1 MSTIRVVIDIRED
14 DLWRELEPFHGSATA
29 ATATAVAAENWRAE
43 KAPLDVGDIAFYA
56 GDDLSGAKPLV
67 ILERKTA
74 EDLGASQKDGRY
86 REQRARLYA
95 LRGAGTAIAYIVE
108 APPWSPTLS
117 RSWCRGAFTEVNL
130 QQAMV
135 RLQLRYTIPIFQAIT
150 VRETVQ
156 WIRRI
161 AKTLVAD
168 PTAFQG
174 GVATTRDA
182 AAAAYTDSIHVK
194 KASNN
199 TPERIFLSMLLSIP
213 GIGKAAAEAVAAATA
228 SSFTALI
235 ALSEA
240 QIGDIVAGKR
250 KIGKAVAAA
259 IYAALHS

>member
-1 MSTIRVVIDIRED
+1 MLDI
-14 DLWRELEPFHGSATA
+14 
-29 ATATAVAAENWRAE
+29 
-43 KAPLDVGDIAFYA
+43 GDIAFYA

-95 LRGAGTAIAYIVE
+95 TRGAGTAIAYIVE
-108 APPWSPTLS
+108 APSWSPSLS

-135 RLQLRYTIPIFQAIT
+135 RLQLRYTIPIFQAT
-150 VRETVQ
+150 NVRETVQ

-174 GVATTRDA
+174 GVATTRDE
-182 AAAAYTDSIHVK
+182 AAAAYTESIHVK

-199 TPERIFLSMLLSIP
+199 TPERIFLSMLLAIP
-213 GIGKAAAEAVAAATA
+213 GIGKAAAEAVAAATH
-228 SSFTALI
+228 SSFTELL
-235 ALSEA
+235 ALSEV

-259 IYAALHS
+259 IFAALHS

>member
-14 DLWRELEPFHGSATA
+14 DLWRELEPFHTGTPSA
-29 ATATAVAAENWRAE
+29 AAEKWQTE
-43 KAPLDVGDIAFYA
+43 KKALDVGDIAFYA

-67 ILERKTA
+67 VLERKTA

-108 APPWSPTLS
+108 SPPWSPTLS
-117 RSWCRGAFTEVNL
+117 RSWCRGDFTEVNL

-135 RLQLRYTIPIFQAIT
+135 RLQLRYTIPIFQATT

-168 PTAFQG
+168 PTSFQG

-182 AAAAYTDSIHVK
+182 VAAAYTESIHVK

-213 GIGKAAAEAVAAATA
+213 GIGKAAADAVSTATA
-228 SSFTALI
+228 SSFTALL
-235 ALSEA
+235 ALSEV

-259 IYAALHS
+259 IYSALHS

>member
-1 MSTIRVVIDIRED
+1 MTAIRVCIDIRED
-14 DLWRELEPFHGSATA
+14 DLWRELEPFHAGTTTA
-29 ATATAVAAENWRAE
+29 LAENWRAE
-43 KAPLDVGDIAFYA
+43 KTALAVGDVAFYR
-56 GDDLSGAKPLV
+56 GDDLSGATPIV

-95 LRGAGTAIAYIVE
+95 LRGAGTAIGYIVE

-130 QQAMV
+130 QQALV
-135 RLQLRYTIPIFQAIT
+135 RLQLRYTIPIFQAT
-150 VRETVQ
+150 SVRETVQ

-182 AAAAYTDSIHVK
+182 AAAAYTESIHVK

-199 TPERIFLSMLLSIP
+199 TPERIFLSMLLAIP
-213 GIGKAAAEAVAAATA
+213 GIGKAAADAVATATH
-228 SSFTALI
+228 SSFTALL
-235 ALSEA
+235 ALSES

-259 IYAALHS
+259 IHAALHT